1 VRHHLEALEEAG
13 LLVPYRNGRLV
24 CWFPARLVSRED
36 RELISALRVSGQR
49 AVLRALLRSGPA
61 RFSELEATSG
71 LPPRSLSRGLRRLTE
86 IGVVEVDDTRRYKVR
101 DHDRV
106 AHQLESIRLRFPD
119 LMADAAREIFDN
131 I

>member
-1 VRHHLEALEEAG
+1 MRHHIAALEETG

-49 AVLRALLRSGPA
+49 AVLRALLRAGPA
-61 RFSELEATSG
+61 RFVDLEASSG
-71 LPPRSLSRGLRRLTE
+71 LPPRSLSRSLHRLAE
-86 IGVVEVDDTRRYKVR
+86 IGIVEVDADRRYRVR
-101 DHDRV
+101 EHERV
-106 AHQLESIRLRFPD
+106 AQHLESIRLRFPD

-131 I
+131 V